1 MLKTAKDVK
10 DRTKKLK
17 IAFVS
22 IIVITFVFFILYQ
35 NIKNNKTLFS
45 GFTLAEAIVVDK
57 VNENNENYYALIQVT
72 ENYGGWEKYFLTAK
86 FVQLKSEEYYKLIS
100 TGEKYQ
106 SLWLGIEIS
115 YAEAKNNNLLNTMGG
130 LDVDKVLDNEQ
141 YTKKYCTILS
151 MQHS

>member
-1 MLKTAKDVK
+1 M
-10 DRTKKLK
+10 
-17 IAFVS
+17 
-22 IIVITFVFFILYQ
+22 
-35 NIKNNKTLFS
+35 
-45 GFTLAEAIVVDK
+45 AEAIVVDK

-72 ENYGGWEKYFLTAK
+72 ENYGDWEKYFLTAK
-86 FVQLKSEEYYKLIS
+86 FVQLRSEEYYKLIS

-115 YAEAKNNNLLNTMGG
+115 YAEAKNNNLLNIMGE

-141 YTKKYCTILS
+141 YTKEYCTILS

>member
-57 VNENNENYYALIQVT
+57 VNENNENYYSLIQVT
-72 ENYGGWEKYFLTAK
+72 ENYGDWEKYFLTAK

-115 YAEAKNNNLLNTMGG
+115 YAEAKNNNLLNIMGE